1 MNDSIHGPDANERHE
16 RNKRALA
23 YLDAL
28 KHRDDEFERERK
40 EQLQARGLGCVCI
53 LAFNA
58 VLWYAVY
65 CIAKALGEL

>member
-1 MNDSIHGPDANERHE
+1 MSDSIHGPDVNERSI
-16 RNKRALA
+16 RNHKAMQ
-23 YLDAL
+23 YLDKL
-28 KHRDDEFERERK
+28 KDRDEKLEQERK
-40 EQLQARGLGCVCI
+40 EKWQASGLGCVCV

>member
-1 MNDSIHGPDANERHE
+1 MNDSIHGPDVNERHE
-16 RNKRALA
+16 RNKKALA

-28 KHRDDEFERERK
+28 KHRDEENEQERK
-40 EQLQARGLGCVCI
+40 EQLQARGLGCVCV